1 MLSSVRLAA
10 RNLLRSPGFALTAT
24 MTLALGIGLS
34 TAVFTV
40 ADALLI
46 RRLPVG
52 NQERVV
58 VLWGETRD
66 GRFSNYPLSLSDAR
80 EFVRNSRALE
90 GAAFFTYYGAVP
102 APIRDNDRVYRLR
115 RALVSGNFFEVLKS
129 APAVGRALRP
139 DDDVVGAAPVVVLSH
154 RAWRQQFGGDS
165 GVIGRAIV
173 MHATGVSHTI
183 VGVMPQGLDYPRG
196 ADFWAPL
203 EPNSTGPD
211 SMNVAWPSLDV
222 LGRLRA
228 GAWPADA
235 RAELTGYFA
244 RPDARALDR
253 DVHGVATPLAT
264 LVLGD
269 TKPAVLLLAAATALL
284 LLLTCINVANLLLV
298 RGLGRVREFVVRSAL
313 GAARGR
319 LVGQLLTE
327 SAILAVAGG
336 AAGVA
341 LAMAAVRAFVT
352 IAPSGLPRLDEIGVD
367 VTALVAATAITG
379 AAVLLFALMPAFI
392 TSRVELQDVL
402 RSGSRQSG
410 GGRGLRAVT
419 ESLVVGQIALAVA
432 VLFAAGLIGRS
443 LIKLQSVDLAF
454 EPKHVLIAELAL
466 RLDHYD
472 AGKKERPLI
481 DAVLERVAA
490 LPEVEAV
497 TPVLS
502 VPYAGTGAGITG
514 RLSTPE
520 QSREVAATN
529 PMVNME
535 VIAPNYFT
543 TLGIPVVRGRG
554 FTDGDREGVVP
565 VVVVSESAARALW
578 PGADPLGKM
587 LKGGASPEARLTV
600 IGVVPDTRYRD
611 LKTAWASVYFPLRQS
626 FFGVAPFT
634 LVVRTKG
641 PPASAVPALRRAI
654 AELDAGVALATAA
667 PFETLLA
674 QPRAQPRLN
683 AALLAIFAAAAVV
696 LAAVG
701 LFGVIATMVRQRT
714 RELGIR
720 MALGATG
727 AAVQQM
733 VMVRGLS
740 LAVTGAAVGIGGSL
754 LMSRLLSSLLFDVS
768 PWDTPTIGVVATF
781 MLVVAAVASFI
792 PARASVRID
801 PAIALRSDG

>member
-1 MLSSVRLAA
+1 MVSSVRLAA
-10 RNLLRSPGFALTAT
+10 RNLIRAPGFALTAT
-24 MTLALGIGLS
+24 ITLALGIGLS

-46 RRLPVG
+46 RRLPVAR
-52 NQERVV
+52 QERVV

-66 GRFSNYPLSLSDAR
+66 GRFSNYPLSLADAR
-80 EFVRNSRALE
+80 DFTRRSLSLE
-90 GAAFFTYYGAVP
+90 SSAFFTYYGAVP
-102 APIRDNDRVYRLR
+102 EPIRDNDRVYRLR

-129 APAVGRALRP
+129 SPAVGRALRP

-154 RAWRQQFGGDS
+154 RAWQQQFGGDS
-165 GVIGRAIV
+165 TVIGRALV
-173 MHATGVSHTI
+173 MHASGVAHTI
-183 VGVMPQGLDYPRG
+183 VGVMPRGLDYPRG

-211 SMNVAWPSLDV
+211 SMNVAWPALDV
-222 LGRLRA
+222 LGRLRP
-228 GAWPADA
+228 GASAAAA
-235 RAELTGYFA
+235 RAELTSYFG
-244 RPDARALDR
+244 RPDGRAMER

-298 RGLGRVREFVVRSAL
+298 RGLGRVREFTVRSAL
-313 GAARGR
+313 GAARTR

-327 SAILAVAGG
+327 SAILAVVGG

-341 LAMAAVRAFVT
+341 LAVAAVRGFVT

-367 VTALVAATAITG
+367 VTALLAATTITAG
-379 AAVLLFALMPAFI
+379 AMILFAVMPALI
-392 TSRVELQDVL
+392 ASRVDLQDVL

-410 GGRGLRAVT
+410 SGRGLRAVT

-443 LIKLQSVDLAF
+443 LAKLESVDLAF
-454 EPKHVLIAELAL
+454 EPKRILIAELAL
-466 RLDHYD
+466 RLDRYD
-472 AGKKERPLI
+472 AGRKERPLI

-490 LPEVEAV
+490 LPDIDAV
-497 TPVLS
+497 SPVLS

-520 QSREVAATN
+520 QSREEAAMN

-535 VIAPNYFT
+535 VIAPNYFS
-543 TLGIPVVRGRG
+543 TLGVAVLRGRS
-554 FTDGDREGVVP
+554 FTDGDREGAVP

-578 PGADPLGKM
+578 PGADPIGKM
-587 LKGGASPEARLTV
+587 LKGVASPEGRLTV
-600 IGVVPDTRYRD
+600 VGVVPDTRYRD

-626 FFGVAPFT
+626 FFPVAPLT

-641 PPASAVPALRRAI
+641 PPASAVPSLRRAI
-654 AELDAGVALATAA
+654 AELDAGVALASAA
-667 PFETLLA
+667 AFETLLV

-683 AALLAIFAAAAVV
+683 AALLALFAAAAVV

-701 LFGVIATMVRQRT
+701 LFGVIATMVRQRA

-720 MALGATG
+720 MALGATRG
-727 AAVQQM
+727 AVQQM

-740 LAVTGAAVGIGGSL
+740 LAVAGAGLGIAGAL
-754 LMSRLLSSLLFDVS
+754 ATSRLFSSLLFGVS
-768 PWDTPTIGVVATF
+768 PRDGVTLVAVAVL
-781 MLVVAAVASFI
+781 MLAVAAIASFV
-792 PARASVRID
+792 PARSSVRID